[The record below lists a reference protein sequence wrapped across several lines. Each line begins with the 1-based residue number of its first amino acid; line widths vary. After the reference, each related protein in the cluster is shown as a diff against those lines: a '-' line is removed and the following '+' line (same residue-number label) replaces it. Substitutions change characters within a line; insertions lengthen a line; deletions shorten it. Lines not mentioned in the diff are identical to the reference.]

1 MAAECSFCTLWMIAT
16 VPEAAT
22 VQVRLE
28 ALVLEPVTVPGLAS
42 AFTFSADPFSPAEY
56 LGAAEQMYS
65 EAYAGKSNWAAFVS
79 VAAAS
84 TERCCFCLWTLL
96 ALFSG
101 GIEAT
106 GRDQHN
112 S

>member
-65 EAYAGKSNWAAFVS
+65 EAYAGKSNWAALVSSSCQHGTLLFLFVDFVS
-79 VAAAS
+79 IIF
-84 TERCCFCLWTLL
+84 R
-96 ALFSG
+96 
-101 GIEAT
+101 
-106 GRDQHN
+106 RN
-112 S
+112 

>member
-42 AFTFSADPFSPAEY
+42 AFTFSAD
-56 LGAAEQMYS
+56 L
-65 EAYAGKSNWAAFVS
+65 
-79 VAAAS
+79 
-84 TERCCFCLWTLL
+84 
-96 ALFSG
+96 
-101 GIEAT
+101 
-106 GRDQHN
+106 
-112 S
+112 